1 MSWGAFNICSEG
13 HSIHHNVDQAA
24 GAKYGVRYPYKFD
37 DKGLRFW
44 STPMGAI
51 LDQGR
56 LARSFYPTSWLYQK
70 NESPS
75 PTITF
80 YHGDPSAG
88 GPAWQIKKLNG
99 YDCSPDGDY
108 FASFQNQCDRLWIG
122 QNAKHSYNGVTGFV
136 LDIGTG
142 TWLRPARVTSSN
154 MLANPT
160 YYKQRPFMPP
170 TMPHENDGMGG
181 YWPNLQT
188 KRGMREWVH
197 DGWAYKKATP
207 NLNDHSQHE
216 FNWPDGGDPEWEYNP
231 QWYGYDP
238 NDPDAANPT
247 IGLDKNLLYL
257 VEKRYSHGPS
267 CNGTHYLYPN
277 PRHCNDRLLTDY
289 RPHYW
294 VKTAP
299 DPQQFNP
306 NNLLKSWCEEDEY
319 PFDNAWGS
327 GDGGFKHGW
336 PPYSISCGETAFQR
350 YRGITRNDGHEDEPW
365 YAKTDLCDQITSGYK
380 TVDGYEALCEII
392 PPNTAF
398 DLIIYLQV
406 VNYFICERELTWPV
420 GAPPYYKKIAA
431 GYFNTKCYCIL
442 HQIAPLPPKP

>member
-1 MSWGAFNICSEG
+1 MSWGAFNICSED

-44 STPMGAI
+44 STPMGAV
-51 LDQGR
+51 LDHGR
-56 LARSFYPTSWLYQK
+56 LGRSWEATSWLYRK
-70 NESPS
+70 NVSPT
-75 PTITF
+75 PTIT
-80 YHGDPSAG
+80 YEK
-88 GPAWQIKKLNG
+88 PATAPNPAIHISTLAG

-142 TWLRPARVTSSN
+142 TWLRPAQVTSSN
-154 MLANPT
+154 MLADPT

-170 TMPHENDGMGG
+170 TMPHGNDGMGG
-181 YWPNLQT
+181 PDYWPNLQT

-207 NLNDHSQHE
+207 RLNDHSQHE
-216 FNWPDGGDPEWEYNP
+216 FNWPDGGDGEWEADSIWDVSP
-231 QWYGYDP
+231 
-238 NDPDAANPT
+238 NPT

-257 VEKRYSHGPS
+257 VEKRYSHGPN
-267 CNGTHYLYPN
+267 CNCDDPANDN
-277 PRHCNDRLLTDY
+277 PRHCNDRILTGY

-306 NNLLKSWCEEDEY
+306 NNLLKSWCVEDNY
-319 PFDNAWGS
+319 PYISS
-327 GDGGFKHGW
+327 GFYGRKHGW

-350 YRGITRNDGHEDEPW
+350 NRSLAINNGHATEP
-365 YAKTDLCDQITSGYK
+365 YFAKTDLYSTANTSAE
-380 TVDGYEALCEII
+380 TVYEYGALCEQI
-392 PPNTAF
+392 PPHTAF

-406 VNYFICERELTWPV
+406 VNYIICERALSGSWPNQYHAKV
-420 GAPPYYKKIAA
+420 DS

-442 HQIAPLPPKP
+442 HQIAPLQPVINL

>member
-1 MSWGAFNICSEG
+1 MSWGAFNICSED

-24 GAKYGVRYPYKFD
+24 GATVGVRYPHEFD
-37 DKGLRFW
+37 SMGLRFW

-142 TWLRPARVTSSN
+142 GWLRPGKGVKSN
-154 MLANPT
+154 VKSAQNH
-160 YYKQRPFMPP
+160 YEQRPFMAP
-170 TMPHENDGMGG
+170 TMPHEDFGSNDN
-181 YWPNLQT
+181 WPVYQT
-188 KRGMREWVH
+188 KRGIRAWVR

-207 NLNDHSQHE
+207 NLNDHSRHE
-216 FNWPDGGDPEWEYNP
+216 FNWPDGGDGEWEEDSIWDVSP
-231 QWYGYDP
+231 
-238 NDPDAANPT
+238 NPT

-257 VEKRYSHGPS
+257 VEKRYSHGPN
-267 CNGTHYLYPN
+267 CDRTHYLYPN
-277 PRHCNDRLLTDY
+277 PRHCNDRILTGY

-294 VKTAP
+294 RKTAP
-299 DPQQFNP
+299 TPQHFNS
-306 NNLLKSWCEEDEY
+306 NALLKSWCAEDKY
-319 PFDNAWGS
+319 PYDTAWGTGEGS
-327 GDGGFKHGW
+327 KKMNW
-336 PPYSISCGETAFQR
+336 PPYSISCGATAFERFQR
-350 YRGITRNDGHEDEPW
+350 TLVHNKAHEDEPY
-365 YAKTDLCDQITSGYK
+365 YAKTDLHDSHETSKATIAGY
-380 TVDGYEALCEII
+380 DALCEYI

-406 VNYFICERELTWPV
+406 VNYIICEKALTPT
-420 GAPPYYKKIAA
+420 PIPYHAKVDS

-442 HQIAPLPPKP
+442 HQIAPLIPKP

>member
-44 STPMGAI
+44 ATPMGAV

-80 YHGDPSAG
+80 YHGNPSAG
-88 GPAWQIKKLNG
+88 GPAWQIDTLNG

-142 TWLRPARVTSSN
+142 TWLRPAQVTSSN
-154 MLANPT
+154 MLADPT

-170 TMPHENDGMGG
+170 TLPHEDYATLGD
-181 YWPNLQT
+181 WPNLQT

-197 DGWAYKKATP
+197 DGWAYKKASPT
-207 NLNDHSQHE
+207 LNDHGQHE
-216 FNWPDGGDPEWEYNP
+216 FGWPDGGDGEWEYNP

-247 IGLDKNLLYL
+247 IGLDTNLLYL
-257 VEKRYSHGPS
+257 VEKRYSHGPN
-267 CNGTHYLYPN
+267 CNGHHIPFTA
-277 PRHCNDRLLTDY
+277 RACNDRILTGY
-289 RPHYW
+289 QPHYW
-294 VKTAP
+294 FTTGTT
-299 DPQQFNP
+299 PQHFSANH
-306 NNLLKSWCEEDEY
+306 LLKSWCAEDKY
-319 PFDNAWGS
+319 PYDTAWGT
-327 GDGGFKHGW
+327 GKGGNKMNW
-336 PPYSISCGETAFQR
+336 PPYSISCGATAFER
-350 YRGITRNDGHEDEPW
+350 TRSLDYRKGEPY
-365 YAKTDLCDQITSGYK
+365 YAKTDFYASASTESA
-380 TVDGYEALCEII
+380 TVDAYAALSECI
-392 PPNTAF
+392 PPYTAF

-406 VNYFICERELTWPV
+406 VNYIICEKTLSGSSPNKYHAKV
-420 GAPPYYKKIAA
+420 DS

-442 HQIAPLPPKP
+442 HQIAPLPPKPKPI

>member
-56 LARSFYPTSWLYQK
+56 LARSFYPTSWLYKK

-88 GPAWQIKKLNG
+88 GPAWQIKKLSG

-142 TWLRPARVTSSN
+142 TWLRPAQVTSSN
-154 MLANPT
+154 MLADPT

-170 TMPHENDGMGG
+170 TLPHEDYATLGD
-181 YWPNLQT
+181 WPNLQT

-197 DGWAYKKATP
+197 DGWAYKKPTAG
-207 NLNDHSQHE
+207 LNDHRRHE
-216 FNWPDGGDPEWEYNP
+216 FGWPDGGDPEWEWDGGWDVSP
-231 QWYGYDP
+231 
-238 NDPDAANPT
+238 NPT
-247 IGLDKNLLYL
+247 IGLDDNLLYL
-257 VEKRYSHGPS
+257 MEKIYSHGPGCTCS
-267 CNGTHYLYPN
+267 PVGN
-277 PRHCNDRLLTDY
+277 PRFCNDRLLTDY

-294 VKTAP
+294 CKTAP
-299 DPQQFNP
+299 TPQQFDANA
-306 NNLLKSWCEEDEY
+306 LLKSWCAEDEY
-319 PFDNAWGS
+319 PYDTAWGN
-327 GDGGFKHGW
+327 GDGRQKMNW

-350 YRGITRNDGHEDEPW
+350 FRDITRNDEHEDEPW
-365 YAKTDLCDQITSGYK
+365 YAKTDLYNRITFGYK
-380 TVDGYEALCEII
+380 KVDGYEALCEII

-398 DLIIYLQV
+398 DLMIYLQV
-406 VNYFICERELTWPV
+406 VNYLICERKLTEPA
-420 GAPPYYKKIAA
+420 GSYPYYKKIAA
-431 GYFNTKCYCIL
+431 GYFNTKCYCLL
-442 HQIAPLPPKP
+442 HQIAPLIPKP

>member
-13 HSIHHNVDQAA
+13 HAIHRNVDAAA
-24 GAKYGVRYPYKFD
+24 GATFGVRYPHEFD
-37 DKGLRFW
+37 SKGLRFW

-80 YHGDPSAG
+80 YHGNPSAG
-88 GPAWQIKKLNG
+88 GPAWQIHTLNG

-154 MLANPT
+154 MLADPT

-170 TMPHENDGMGG
+170 TMPHGNDGMGG
-181 YWPNLQT
+181 PDYWPNLQT

-197 DGWAYKKATP
+197 DGWAYKKASPT
-207 NLNDHSQHE
+207 LNDHSQHE
-216 FNWPDGGDPEWEYNP
+216 FLWPDGGDGEWEEDGIWDVSP
-231 QWYGYDP
+231 
-238 NDPDAANPT
+238 NPT
-247 IGLDKNLLYL
+247 DGLDRNLLYL
-257 VEKRYSHGPS
+257 VEKRYSHGPN
-267 CNGTHYLYPN
+267 CNGTHHLYPN
-277 PRHCNDRLLTDY
+277 PRYCNDRLLTDY

-336 PPYSISCGETAFQR
+336 PPYSISRGATAFERFQR
-350 YRGITRNDGHEDEPW
+350 TLVYNKPHTDEPY
-365 YAKTDLCDQITSGYK
+365 YAKTDLYDSHETSNATITGY
-380 TVDGYEALCEII
+380 DGLCEVI

-406 VNYFICERELTWPV
+406 VNYIICEKALTPT
-420 GAPPYYKKIAA
+420 PYPYRAKVDS

-442 HQIAPLPPKP
+442 HQIAPLEPN